1 MQKQHK
7 TFKKCMLYSYSTLLQ
22 FQCACCEETHREDY
36 MQTIMNAIRSIA
48 NSDFINS
55 ENRWFDNA
63 EPQDSAMISFF
74 KTEFKNQWKAA
85 YQYYKSTGSV
95 PKGNNW

>member
-1 MQKQHK
+1 
-7 TFKKCMLYSYSTLLQ
+7 
-22 FQCACCEETHREDY
+22 

-95 PKGNNW
+95 PKRNNW